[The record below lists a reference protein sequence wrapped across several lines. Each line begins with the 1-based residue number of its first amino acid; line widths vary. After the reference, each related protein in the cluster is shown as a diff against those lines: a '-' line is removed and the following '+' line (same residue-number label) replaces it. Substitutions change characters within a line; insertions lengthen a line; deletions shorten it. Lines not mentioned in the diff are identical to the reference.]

1 MVYNKK
7 TKRMRMIKAGNEN
20 IKKIEKNEIN
30 YFVKQM
36 KERAKEQTAWGRES
50 EKEDRERENKKR

>member
-20 IKKIEKNEIN
+20 IKKIEKKEIN

-50 EKEDRERENKKR
+50 EKEDRER